1 MYTCVANLLQ
11 HWFTI
16 INSVHTALLKS
27 LLEKELENTIH
38 IHTHPIHV
46 KRIYWLPV
54 HIYSTCINVTVPLK
68 QTNKNKPQMDPEAVR

>member
-46 KRIYWLPV
+46 FFIQT
-54 HIYSTCINVTVPLK
+54 HILVTSAHLQYVY
-68 QTNKNKPQMDPEAVR
+68 